1 MNSKRTTLIV
11 LAVAVLVPL
20 IWFVTRGSSIT
31 NEVDLVGKLNE
42 AERRSNVEDAKQF
55 ALESVTIEGATKR
68 TILALPHSRLIYTV
82 TVPQDAWLDVA
93 FALKPE
99 SWDQPGDGAQ
109 FRVGVSDGRNY
120 EELLRQYVNPK
131 KGDRRW
137 FSVRLDLS
145 AYEDRRVKLIFNT
158 DPGPPGDSDVTN
170 DLAVWAEP
178 RVYSKR

>member
-11 LAVAVLVPL
+11 LAVAVALSAL
-20 IWFVTRGSSIT
+20 WFLTRGSSVS
-31 NEVDLVGKLNE
+31 NEVDLLAKVGE
-42 AERRSNVEDAKQF
+42 AERRSNVDDPKQF
-55 ALESVTIEGATKR
+55 GAESVTIDGTTKKA
-68 TILALPHSRLIYTV
+68 ILVRPHSRLTYTV
-82 TVPQDAWLDVA
+82 AVPPDAWLDVA

-99 SWDQPGDGAQ
+99 TWDLPGDGAQ

-131 KGDRRW
+131 RGDRKW

-145 AYEDRRVKLIFNT
+145 AYEDRQVRLVFNT
-158 DPGPPGDSDVTN
+158 DPGPPGDGDVTN